1 MKFIKT
7 YESFLNEGTDKPAKY
22 VWWQLYSRD
31 NRKVENCSVTFHNE
45 LKYNS
50 SIPWPMELHHPKL
63 FSLDGNRYQRTP
75 LALELGVIPPSDS
88 FSLTCGLEKKIKDFL
103 QFWEDEDYIMVYDE
117 PSINEELFEDYIK
130 KNNLTK
136 FAKERL

>member
-1 MKFIKT
+1 MNTFKT

-22 VWWQLYSRD
+22 VWWKLYSRD

-45 LKYNS
+45 MKYHS
-50 SIPWPMELHHPKL
+50 SIPRPMELQHPKL
-63 FSLDGNRYQRTP
+63 FTEESGRFQRSQ
-75 LALELGVIPPSDS
+75 LALDLGVIPPSDS

-103 QFWEDEDYIMVYDE
+103 QFWENEDYVMVYDE
-117 PSINEELFEDYIK
+117 PGMNEELFEDYIK

-136 FAKERL
+136 FGKERI

>member
-1 MKFIKT
+1 MF
-7 YESFLNEGTDKPAKY
+7 S
-22 VWWQLYSRD
+22 
-31 NRKVENCSVTFHNE
+31 
-45 LKYNS
+45 
-50 SIPWPMELHHPKL
+50 PKL